1 LFVASSGIG
10 SGGIE
15 EAWGGAWLL
24 SPGDGQAIVY
34 SDFSG
39 SAQAFNAQGHLI
51 PVRQYRKFELGTYIE

>member
-1 LFVASSGIG
+1 LGRRLAF
-10 SGGIE
+10 
-15 EAWGGAWLL
+15 